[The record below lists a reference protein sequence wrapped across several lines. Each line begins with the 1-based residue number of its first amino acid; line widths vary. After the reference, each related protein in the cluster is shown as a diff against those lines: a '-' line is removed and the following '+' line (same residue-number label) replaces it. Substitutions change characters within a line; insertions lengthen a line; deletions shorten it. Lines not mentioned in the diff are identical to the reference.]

1 MKKSKKMVSR
11 KWFLVFSI
19 FFAVVAL
26 IFVSCGSFLFALLY
40 GLLAAFMFYGF
51 KNYSKIVENRRK
63 ETSEKIFVSQP
74 TADTPASDPQNA
86 RQLFI
91 EKQQAAFASQLKAVP
106 LTPAATDPSAKLE
119 RLRLSDMPEIKYT
132 AITASFNPDRLPSF
146 VVIDTETNGIKIQGG
161 RILELSAIR
170 YEDFQPVAAWT
181 SLVNPEKAILA
192 DATAVNGITDDMVA
206 GAPTL
211 AQVSASFID
220 FIGTSPLVGY
230 NLPFDLKFLYS
241 RGIDLTAQKRKYYDV
256 LEVARRAFKKDEV
269 FSYKLVDVSE
279 ACGIFPDSAHRSLAD
294 CFTTAQVFKYC
305 IDRITDR

>member
-1 MKKSKKMVSR
+1 MNKFYRITFAVLCALLVALSLI
-11 KWFLVFSI
+11 LVFSGAAI
-19 FFAVVAL
+19 AGIAGL
-26 IFVSCGSFLFALLY
+26 LLAYFLFKKSQDF
-40 GLLAAFMFYGF
+40 GNHSSHF
-51 KNYSKIVENRRK
+51 KNSNPNR
-63 ETSEKIFVSQP
+63 SAI
-74 TADTPASDPQNA
+74 APASDPRNT

-91 EKQQAAFASQLKAVP
+91 EKQKATFASQLKAVP
-106 LTPAATDPSAKLE
+106 LTPASIDPGAKLE

-181 SLVNPEKAILA
+181 SLVNPEKAIPA

>member
-1 MKKSKKMVSR
+1 MNKFYRITFAVLCVLLAALSLI
-11 KWFLVFSI
+11 LVFS
-19 FFAVVAL
+19 
-26 IFVSCGSFLFALLY
+26 GSAIAGIAGLLFSYFLFRKSQSF
-40 GLLAAFMFYGF
+40 GKQGSRS
-51 KNYSKIVENRRK
+51 KNSNSNPSAV
-63 ETSEKIFVSQP
+63 
-74 TADTPASDPQNA
+74 APASDPRNA

-91 EKQQAAFASQLKAVP
+91 ENQQAAFASQLKSVP
-106 LTPAATDPSAKLE
+106 LTPAATDPGAKLE
-119 RLRLSDMPEIKYT
+119 RLRLSDMPEIKYA

-181 SLVNPEKAILA
+181 SLVNPEKAIPA

-206 GAPTL
+206 SAPTL

-294 CFTTAQVFKYC
+294 CFTTAQVFQCC

>member
-1 MKKSKKMVSR
+1 MNKFYRITFVVLCALLVALSLI
-11 KWFLVFSI
+11 LVFSGAAI
-19 FFAVVAL
+19 AGIAGL
-26 IFVSCGSFLFALLY
+26 LLAYFLFKKSQDF
-40 GLLAAFMFYGF
+40 GNHSSHF
-51 KNYSKIVENRRK
+51 KNSNPNR
-63 ETSEKIFVSQP
+63 SAI
-74 TADTPASDPQNA
+74 APASDPRNT

-91 EKQQAAFASQLKAVP
+91 EKQKATFASQLKAVP
-106 LTPAATDPSAKLE
+106 LTPASIDPGAKLE

-181 SLVNPEKAILA
+181 SLVNPEKAIPA

-206 GAPTL
+206 SAPTL

-294 CFTTAQVFKYC
+294 CFTTAQVFQCC

>member
-1 MKKSKKMVSR
+1 MNKFYRITFAVLCALLVALSLI
-11 KWFLVFSI
+11 LVFSGAAI
-19 FFAVVAL
+19 AGIAGL
-26 IFVSCGSFLFALLY
+26 LLAYFLFKKSQDF
-40 GLLAAFMFYGF
+40 GNHSSHF
-51 KNYSKIVENRRK
+51 KNSNPNR
-63 ETSEKIFVSQP
+63 SAI
-74 TADTPASDPQNA
+74 APASDPRNT

-91 EKQQAAFASQLKAVP
+91 EKQKATFASQLKAVP
-106 LTPAATDPSAKLE
+106 LTPASIDPGAKLE

-181 SLVNPEKAILA
+181 SLVNPEKAIPA

-294 CFTTAQVFKYC
+294 CFTTAQVFQCC

>member
-1 MKKSKKMVSR
+1 MNKFYRITFAVLCALLVALSLI
-11 KWFLVFSI
+11 LVFSGAAI
-19 FFAVVAL
+19 AGIAGL
-26 IFVSCGSFLFALLY
+26 LLAYFLFKKSQDF
-40 GLLAAFMFYGF
+40 GNHSSHF
-51 KNYSKIVENRRK
+51 KNSNPNR
-63 ETSEKIFVSQP
+63 SAI
-74 TADTPASDPQNA
+74 APAYDPRNT

-91 EKQQAAFASQLKAVP
+91 EKQKATFASQLKAVP
-106 LTPAATDPSAKLE
+106 LTPASIDPGAKLE
-119 RLRLSDMPEIKYT
+119 QLRLSDMPEIKYT

-181 SLVNPEKAILA
+181 SLVNPEKAIPA

-294 CFTTAQVFKYC
+294 CFTIAQVFQCC

>member
-1 MKKSKKMVSR
+1 MNKFYRITFVVLCALLVALSLI
-11 KWFLVFSI
+11 LVFSGAAI
-19 FFAVVAL
+19 AGIAGL
-26 IFVSCGSFLFALLY
+26 LLAYFLFKKSQDF
-40 GLLAAFMFYGF
+40 GNHSSHF
-51 KNYSKIVENRRK
+51 KNSNPNR
-63 ETSEKIFVSQP
+63 SAI
-74 TADTPASDPQNA
+74 APASDPRNT

-91 EKQQAAFASQLKAVP
+91 EKQKATFASQLKAVP
-106 LTPAATDPSAKLE
+106 LTPASIDPGAKLE

-181 SLVNPEKAILA
+181 SLVNPEKAIPA

>member
-1 MKKSKKMVSR
+1 MNKFYCITFAVLCVLLATLSLI
-11 KWFLVFSI
+11 LVFS
-19 FFAVVAL
+19 
-26 IFVSCGSFLFALLY
+26 GSAIVGIAGLLFSYFLFRKSQ
-40 GLLAAFMFYGF
+40 GF
-51 KNYSKIVENRRK
+51 GKHGSHFNNSNTNSSAV
-63 ETSEKIFVSQP
+63 
-74 TADTPASDPQNA
+74 APASDPRNA

-91 EKQQAAFASQLKAVP
+91 ENQQAAFASQLKAVP
-106 LTPAATDPSAKLE
+106 LTPAATDPGAKLE
-119 RLRLSDMPEIKYT
+119 RLRLSDMPEIKYS
-132 AITASFNPDRLPSF
+132 AVTASFNPDRLPSF

-181 SLVNPEKAILA
+181 SLVNPQKAIPA

-206 GAPTL
+206 SSPTL

-294 CFTTAQVFKYC
+294 CFTTAQVFQCC

>member
-1 MKKSKKMVSR
+1 MNKFYCITFAVLCVLLATLSLI
-11 KWFLVFSI
+11 LVFS
-19 FFAVVAL
+19 
-26 IFVSCGSFLFALLY
+26 GSAIVGIAGLLFSYFLFRKSQSF
-40 GLLAAFMFYGF
+40 GKHGSHF
-51 KNYSKIVENRRK
+51 KNSSSNPSAVAQ
-63 ETSEKIFVSQP
+63 T
-74 TADTPASDPQNA
+74 SDPRNA

-91 EKQQAAFASQLKAVP
+91 EKRQAAFASQLKAVP
-106 LTPAATDPSAKLE
+106 LTPAATDPGAKLE
-119 RLRLSDMPEIKYT
+119 RLRLSDMPEIKYS
-132 AITASFNPDRLPSF
+132 AVTASFNPDRLPSF

-181 SLVNPEKAILA
+181 SLVNPQKAIPA

-206 GAPTL
+206 SAPTL
-211 AQVSASFID
+211 AQISASFID

-269 FSYKLVDVSE
+269 FSYKLVDISE
-279 ACGIFPDSAHRSLAD
+279 ACGIFPDNAHRSLAD
-294 CFTTAQVFKYC
+294 CFTTAQVFQCC

>member
-1 MKKSKKMVSR
+1 MNKFYRITFAVLCALLVALSLI
-11 KWFLVFSI
+11 LVFSGAAI
-19 FFAVVAL
+19 AGIAGL
-26 IFVSCGSFLFALLY
+26 LLAYFLFKKSQDF
-40 GLLAAFMFYGF
+40 GNHSSHF
-51 KNYSKIVENRRK
+51 KNSNPNR
-63 ETSEKIFVSQP
+63 SAI
-74 TADTPASDPQNA
+74 APASDPRNT

-91 EKQQAAFASQLKAVP
+91 EKQKATFASQLKAAP
-106 LTPAATDPSAKLE
+106 LTPASIDPGAKLE

-181 SLVNPEKAILA
+181 SLVNPEKAIPA

-294 CFTTAQVFKYC
+294 CFTTAQVFQCC

>member
-1 MKKSKKMVSR
+1 MNKFYRITFVVLCALLVALSLI
-11 KWFLVFSI
+11 LVFSGAAI
-19 FFAVVAL
+19 AGIAGL
-26 IFVSCGSFLFALLY
+26 LLAYFLFKKSQDF
-40 GLLAAFMFYGF
+40 GNHSSHF
-51 KNYSKIVENRRK
+51 KNSNPNR
-63 ETSEKIFVSQP
+63 SAI
-74 TADTPASDPQNA
+74 APASDPRNT

-91 EKQQAAFASQLKAVP
+91 EKQKATFASQLKAVP
-106 LTPAATDPSAKLE
+106 LTPASIDPGAKLE

-132 AITASFNPDRLPSF
+132 AITASFNPGRLPSF

-181 SLVNPEKAILA
+181 SLVNPEKAIPA

>member
-1 MKKSKKMVSR
+1 MNKFYRITFAVLCALLVALSLI
-11 KWFLVFSI
+11 LVFSGAAI
-19 FFAVVAL
+19 AGIAGL
-26 IFVSCGSFLFALLY
+26 LLAYFLFKKSQDF
-40 GLLAAFMFYGF
+40 GNHSSHF
-51 KNYSKIVENRRK
+51 KNSNPNR
-63 ETSEKIFVSQP
+63 SAI
-74 TADTPASDPQNA
+74 APASDPRNT

-91 EKQQAAFASQLKAVP
+91 EKQKATFASQLKAVP
-106 LTPAATDPSAKLE
+106 LTPASIDPGAKLE

-132 AITASFNPDRLPSF
+132 AITASFNPGRLPSF

-181 SLVNPEKAILA
+181 SLVNPEKAIPA